1 MKTALEIISA
11 LNLAPHPEGGYY
23 RETYRSRESIEKEGL
38 PSRYGDTRAFGTAIF
53 YLLTPGTFSTM
64 HILKSDEILHFYM
77 GDPVEFLEL
86 YSDGSGKVFTMGL
99 DIGNG
104 IDPQH
109 VVPQNTWFGFKLV
122 KDGKYALM
130 GATVAPGFDF
140 NDFDMAE
147 RSNLIRSYPEFENE
161 IISLTR

>member
-1 MKTALEIISA
+1 MNTVDEIISA

-23 RETYRSRESIEKEGL
+23 KETYRSRESIEKKAL
-38 PSRYGDTRAFGTAIF
+38 PSRYGDARALGTAIY

-64 HILKSDEILHFYM
+64 HILISDEILHFYM
-77 GDPVEFLEL
+77 GDPVELLEL
-86 YSDGSGKVFTMGL
+86 YPDGSGNVITMGL

-104 IDPQH
+104 IEPQR
-109 VVPQNTWFGFKLV
+109 VVPQNTWFGFRLAKG
-122 KDGKYALM
+122 GKYALM

-140 NDFDMAE
+140 KDFDMAD
-147 RSNLIRSYPEFENE
+147 RTNLIRSYPDFENE